1 MEDEALRAMV
11 DAMRDLAQA
20 AQGARRRCTELAAA
34 SGSFADLV
42 GTLSTIDD
50 VCRVQRA
57 CLADAE
63 VVTPARLQER
73 TRPKS
78 AAAATARAAGGA
90 RQRSAV
96 GRARVPGRPRASTA
110 GRPSTA
116 SATPS
121 SRAAPTAAARKRA
134 AQLEDFR
141 EKLPRKYQG
150 EEAMA
155 ALLGLR
161 KRVKELSAEGGMSLA
176 QAREHL
182 GAGLP
187 LMQCSQQLDVL
198 CRLGYVVREA
208 RNRKDGVRYFAAG
221 PRKRPAGMGGST
233 RR

>member
-50 VCRVQRA
+50 
-57 CLADAE
+57 
-63 VVTPARLQER
+63 
-73 TRPKS
+73 
-78 AAAATARAAGGA
+78 
-90 RQRSAV
+90 
-96 GRARVPGRPRASTA
+96 
-110 GRPSTA
+110 
-116 SATPS
+116 
-121 SRAAPTAAARKRA
+121 
-134 AQLEDFR
+134 LEDFR

>member
-11 DAMRDLAQA
+11 DAMRDLAHA
-20 AQGARRRCTELAAA
+20 AQGARRRCTDLAAA

-42 GTLSTIDD
+42 STLSTIDD

-63 VVTPARLQER
+63 VITPARLEER
-73 TRPKS
+73 ARPKS
-78 AAAATARAAGGA
+78 AAAAQAGGA
-90 RQRSAV
+90 TNRRATV
-96 GRARVPGRPRASTA
+96 GRARIPGRPRASTA

-116 SATPS
+116 NASTA

-134 AQLEDFR
+134 AQLDDFR

-155 ALLGLR
+155 VLLGLR
-161 KRVKELSAEGGMSLA
+161 KRVKELSPEGGMSLA

-221 PRKRPAGMGGST
+221 PRKRPVGMGGSS

>member
-1 MEDEALRAMV
+1 MEDEALRTMV

-50 VCRVQRA
+50 VCR
-57 CLADAE
+57 
-63 VVTPARLQER
+63 
-73 TRPKS
+73 
-78 AAAATARAAGGA
+78 
-90 RQRSAV
+90 
-96 GRARVPGRPRASTA
+96 
-110 GRPSTA
+110 
-116 SATPS
+116 
-121 SRAAPTAAARKRA
+121 
-134 AQLEDFR
+134 LEDFR

-208 RNRKDGVRYFAAG
+208 RNRKDGMRYFAAG

>member
-63 VVTPARLQER
+63 V
-73 TRPKS
+73 
-78 AAAATARAAGGA
+78 
-90 RQRSAV
+90 
-96 GRARVPGRPRASTA
+96 
-110 GRPSTA
+110 
-116 SATPS
+116 
-121 SRAAPTAAARKRA
+121 
-134 AQLEDFR
+134 LEDFR

-208 RNRKDGVRYFAAG
+208 RNRKDGMRYFAAG

>member
-50 VCRVQRA
+50 
-57 CLADAE
+57 
-63 VVTPARLQER
+63 
-73 TRPKS
+73 
-78 AAAATARAAGGA
+78 
-90 RQRSAV
+90 
-96 GRARVPGRPRASTA
+96 
-110 GRPSTA
+110 
-116 SATPS
+116 
-121 SRAAPTAAARKRA
+121 
-134 AQLEDFR
+134 LEDFR

-208 RNRKDGVRYFAAG
+208 RNRKDGMRYFAAG

>member
-34 SGSFADLV
+34 SGSFANLV

-57 CLADAE
+57 CLADAD
-63 VVTPARLQER
+63 VITPARLEER
-73 TRPKS
+73 MRPKS
-78 AAAATARAAGGA
+78 AAAAAQTAGGA
-90 RQRSAV
+90 SRRSTV

-116 SATPS
+116 SAPKT
-121 SRAAPTAAARKRA
+121 SRAAPTAAARKRT
-134 AQLEDFR
+134 AQLDDFR

-150 EEAMA
+150 EAAMT

-187 LMQCSQQLDVL
+187 LMHCSQQLDVL

-221 PRKRPAGMGGST
+221 PRKRPVGMGGSS